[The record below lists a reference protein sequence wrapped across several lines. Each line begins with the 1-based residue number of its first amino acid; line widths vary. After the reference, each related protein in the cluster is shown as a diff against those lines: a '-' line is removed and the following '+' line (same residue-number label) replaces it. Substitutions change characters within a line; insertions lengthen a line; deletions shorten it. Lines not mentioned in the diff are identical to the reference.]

1 MWSPLVAQAGGGLA
15 GKNSAK
21 WAKLKYFPGPLE
33 IVASQVV
40 PGLVVGGMFALPFL
54 DRGASRHPLA
64 PSRRVFT
71 TAMASVFTGIVT
83 LTWLGLEDAPTRF
96 DPNRWGPQAVA
107 GFLIAEGEQAPCS
120 RCHAEGG
127 PAAPVNATRI
137 SRDDGWLR
145 FHMSDP
151 ETIAPGARPVDASFA
166 PMLDDDQTRA
176 VLAYLRRTRA
186 GAVAPTVAATSA
198 SVLGTLGTRCVA
210 CHTRRRW
217 WHTGPV
223 LTQVGARRDAA
234 AIRRIVND
242 PIDVYGDSVMPA
254 YGNRLSTAEI
264 AAIADYL
271 AARK

>member
-1 MWSPLVAQAGGGLA
+1 M
-15 GKNSAK
+15 
-21 WAKLKYFPGPLE
+21 
-33 IVASQVV
+33 
-40 PGLVVGGMFALPFL
+40 
-54 DRGASRHPLA
+54 
-64 PSRRVFT
+64 
-71 TAMASVFTGIVT
+71 
-83 LTWLGLEDAPTRF
+83 
-96 DPNRWGPQAVA
+96 
-107 GFLIAEGEQAPCS
+107 
-120 RCHAEGG
+120 
-127 PAAPVNATRI
+127 
-137 SRDDGWLR
+137 
-145 FHMSDP
+145 
-151 ETIAPGARPVDASFA
+151 DASFA

-186 GAVAPTVAATSA
+186 GAVAPTVAPTSA

-210 CHTRRRW
+210 CHTLDGDGGN
-217 WHTGPV
+217 TGPV